1 VISVS
6 DLIVLLSSTS
16 GRLRKL
22 VFFSHMPISSSGIIM
37 IYLSL
42 VVSLTA
48 AHAAAKRS

>member
-1 VISVS
+1 
-6 DLIVLLSSTS
+6 
-16 GRLRKL
+16 
-22 VFFSHMPISSSGIIM
+22 M